1 MKNLSKKGITKS
13 TGLQKSDP
21 VIYESIQ
28 REAKRQKEGIEL
40 IASENYVSQSVL
52 DAMGSILT
60 NKYSEG
66 YPNKRYYAGNKYID
80 EIESAAIKR
89 IKKVFPGA
97 EHVNV
102 QPYSGT
108 PANLAVHV
116 AFLDAG
122 DPTLGMALNAGG
134 HLSHGYKVSF
144 TGKNYQSK
152 SYGVNDQGYIDYD
165 EIEKLAKEYKPKL
178 IWAGA
183 SAYPRVIDFKKFR
196 EISDKVGAILATD
209 IAHIAG
215 LIAGGEHPSPFP
227 YADVVTTTT
236 HKTLRGPRGAII
248 MCKEKYADVI
258 DKAIFPGLQG
268 GPHNHTT
275 AAIAVAFKEI
285 DTLAFK
291 AYAQQIVK
299 NAKKLATLLKDKGY
313 KIISGGTDNHLM
325 LVDVST
331 RNELTGKMA
340 EIALEKA
347 NITVNKN
354 MIPNDPRKPWDPSGI
369 RIGTPAITTR
379 GLKEKDMVFIT
390 KSIDRVLSN
399 VTDEQSILAVKN
411 DVREYMSQ
419 FPIPGINF

>member
-1 MKNLSKKGITKS
+1 MKISNIKTNTNSNT
-13 TGLQKSDP
+13 LQNTDP
-21 VIYESIQ
+21 KIYKAIQ
-28 REAKRQKEGIEL
+28 QEGKRQIEGIEL

-66 YPNKRYYAGNKYID
+66 YANKRYYGGNKYID
-80 EIESAAIKR
+80 EIESIAIER
-89 IKKVFPGA
+89 VKKVFPGA

-108 PANLAVHV
+108 PANLAVHA

-122 DPTLGMALNAGG
+122 DSTLGMALNAGG
-134 HLSHGYKVSF
+134 HLSHGYKISF
-144 TGKNYQSK
+144 TGKNYNSQ
-152 SYGVNDQGYIDYD
+152 SYGVNDDGYIDYD
-165 EIEKLAKEYKPKL
+165 EVERLAKEHNPKL
-178 IWAGA
+178 IWVGA
-183 SAYPRVIDFKKFR
+183 SAYPRIINFKKFR
-196 EISDKVGAILATD
+196 EISNKVGAIMAVD

-248 MCKEKYADVI
+248 MCKKEYADLI
-258 DKAIFPGLQG
+258 DKAVFPGLQG

-285 DTLAFK
+285 DTPDFK

-299 NAKKLATLLKDKGY
+299 NAKRLAELLKNRGY
-313 KIISGGTDNHLM
+313 EIVSGGTDNHLM
-325 LVDVST
+325 LVNVST
-331 RNELTGKMA
+331 RYKLTGKTA
-340 EIALEKA
+340 ERALEKA

-379 GLKEKDMVFIT
+379 GLKEIDMGFVAEA
-390 KSIDRVLSN
+390 IDRVLAN
-399 VTDEQSILAVKN
+399 TTNEQTIMSVKD
-411 DVREYMSQ
+411 DVKKYMSQ
-419 FPIPGINF
+419 FSIPGIK